1 MFCSGIWHFVYRHLV
16 VWQTCLTVCNCVAG
30 TDILSGTLRRAEKTS
45 RLGLGWVIFLRDS
58 VKTSSLHSINPA
70 PPSNSLHR
78 AHTPFNLLLPFNSLL
93 HLHAV
98 TGNVGDGF
106 TCSRAGS
113 RRGLLCHSSSR
124 SDDVGFQMDGFQTK
138 KGGLSGYY
146 GDGGNVNATGS
157 SRTQSDG
164 VRLPVITPGLRAH
177 FKPHTRTLIHTSA
190 PLL

>member
-1 MFCSGIWHFVYRHLV
+1 MSQGRIFCRAQSGGQRKRADSALDGLYFSVIQLKPPRFTLSILLHLATAV
-16 VWQTCLTVCNCVAG
+16 
-30 TDILSGTLRRAEKTS
+30 
-45 RLGLGWVIFLRDS
+45 
-58 VKTSSLHSINPA
+58 
-70 PPSNSLHR
+70 HR

-106 TCSRAGS
+106 TCSCAGS

-146 GDGGNVNATGS
+146 GDGANVNATGS

>member
-1 MFCSGIWHFVYRHLV
+1 MFFSGIWHFVYRHLA
-16 VWQTCLTVCNCVAG
+16 VWQTCLTVCNCVVG
-30 TDILSGTLRRAEKTS
+30 TDILSNTLRRTGKMC
-45 RLGLGWVIFLRDS
+45 GLGHGFIFLCDS

-124 SDDVGFQMDGFQTK
+124 SDDVGFQRMIFRQ

-146 GDGGNVNATGS
+146 GDGGNMNATGS
-157 SRTQSDG
+157 SQTQLDG

-177 FKPHTRTLIHTSA
+177 FKPHTRTLIHTST